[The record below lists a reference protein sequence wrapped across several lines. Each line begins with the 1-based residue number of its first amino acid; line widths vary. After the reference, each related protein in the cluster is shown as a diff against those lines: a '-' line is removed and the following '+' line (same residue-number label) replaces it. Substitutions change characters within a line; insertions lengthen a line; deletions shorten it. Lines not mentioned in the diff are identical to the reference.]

1 MRLFKLLS
9 AGLFGLGIAAA
20 PTLASAAEWGAIA
33 YDTGSGHIG
42 YSWHGT
48 GVEVAK
54 AAALKACG
62 TAGCTIVIDIGPGL
76 CGALATAP
84 NPTGWGAA
92 SRSTRAN
99 AELGAIAD
107 CEKVNR
113 GACKIQVSD
122 CNQ

>member
-1 MRLFKLLS
+1 MSHLKLLTAS
-9 AGLFGLGIAAA
+9 VLGLAVLIPMA
-20 PTLASAAEWGAIA
+20 ASAAEWGAIA
-33 YDTGSGHIG
+33 YDAHTGRIG

-48 GVEVAK
+48 GVEIAK

-62 TAGCTIVIDIGPGL
+62 TAGCAIVIDIGPGL

-99 AELGAIAD
+99 AELGAMAD
-107 CEKVNR
+107 CEKANHGV
-113 GACKIQVSD
+113 CKVQNSD